1 MNVDHDNQ
9 LTGAVIGAAI
19 AVHRQLGPGVEETAY
34 ETALSARLTA
44 EGIAHQCQ
52 VPLPLIYKGILLDC
66 GFRLDV
72 IVEKRLPLALKAVE
86 VILPIHDAQLLTYMR
101 LGGHPLGLLFN
112 FEVAVLKDGVRR
124 KVQTTSAVSSQGVDT
139 VPAGFDELSR
149 EILSGAIEV
158 HRHLGPGLLR
168 SAYEECLCH
177 ELGQRK
183 IPFTRQHLT
192 PLVCDGRPL
201 GQFSEVSLLVGNSV
215 PVQCLSVAELS
226 ALHEARLLA
235 RIRQGNWPYG
245 LLLNFNAPT
254 LVRGIRRLTR

>member
-1 MNVDHDNQ
+1 MNVDQDNQ

-19 AVHRQLGPGVEETAY
+19 AVHRQLGPGVDEAAY
-34 ETALSARLTA
+34 EAALSGRLTA
-44 EGIAHQCQ
+44 GGIAHQCQ
-52 VPLPLIYKGILLDC
+52 VPLPLNYKGVSLDC

-72 IVEKRLPLALKAVE
+72 LVENRLPLELKAVE
-86 VILPIHDAQLLTYMR
+86 VVLPIHDAQLLTYMR
-101 LGGHPLGLLFN
+101 LGAHPLGLLIN

-124 KVQTTSAVSSQGVDT
+124 KVHTTRAAPSPNFDRISD
-139 VPAGFDELSR
+139 GFDELSQ

-177 ELGQRK
+177 ELAERK
-183 IPFTRQHLT
+183 IPFTRRHLI
-192 PLVCDGRPL
+192 PLVCDGQPL
-201 GQFSEVSLLVGNSV
+201 GQSSEVSLLVGNSV
-215 PVQCLSVAELS
+215 PVQCLSVAELN

-254 LVRGIRRLTR
+254 LTRGIRRLTR